1 MKKFLSLLLFIM
13 VAFSASAQ
21 VVITC
26 NGTEVKEGDCLTFYT
41 SVDPDWGDLTCG
53 HHTEP
58 YINPTEDASVKK
70 VTVTLEVSAAAAA
83 SQMFSWCGIDN
94 QCVPAKQQ
102 STTKSTEF
110 TGMNA
115 LGTSMQLHVYPVEG
129 KYFDETVKV
138 TVQCGMQTVIFY
150 ERYVYSEE
158 TLGKDMEHTTGIDQT
173 LADKG
178 SVVFN
183 GNTLTYNFTGSAAR
197 KVQLYGIDGKLLKN
211 VTVNG
216 TDGSLNLS
224 GMPKGVYVF
233 SVKEAGKQLQ
243 SGKIVLK

>member
-41 SVDPDWGDLTCG
+41 SVDPDWGDLICG
-53 HHTEP
+53 PHMEP

-70 VTVTLEVSAAAAA
+70 VSVTLDISAAAAA
-83 SQMFSWCGIDN
+83 SQIFTWCGIVN
-94 QCVPAKQQ
+94 QCDNLKQQ
-102 STTKSTEF
+102 TTTRSTE
-110 TGMNA
+110 MSI

-183 GNTLTYNFTGSAAR
+183 GNALTYNFTGNAAR
-197 KVQLYGIDGKLLKN
+197 KVQLFGIDGKLLKN

-233 SVKEAGKQLQ
+233 SVKEGGKQLQ

>member
-26 NGTEVKEGDCLTFYT
+26 NGTEVKEGDCLTFYAYKDDFDGI
-41 SVDPDWGDLTCG
+41 SCGD
-53 HHTEP
+53 HYEP

-70 VTVTLEVSAAAAA
+70 ITVTLELSAAGAGL
-83 SQMFSWCGIDN
+83 FSWCGIDN
-94 QCVPAKQQ
+94 QCTPPGQQ
-102 STTKSTEF
+102 TITKSTEF

-115 LGTSMQLHVYPVEG
+115 LGTSMQLHVFPAEG
-129 KYFDETVKV
+129 EYFDETAKV

-150 ERYVYSEE
+150 ERFVYSEE
-158 TLGKDMEHTTGIDQT
+158 TLGKDMEHSTGIDQT

-183 GNTLTYNFTGSAAR
+183 GKALTYNFTGSAAR

-233 SVKEAGKQLQ
+233 SVKEGGKQLQ

>member
-26 NGTEVKEGDCLTFYT
+26 NGTEVKEGDCLTFYAYKDDFDGI
-41 SVDPDWGDLTCG
+41 SCGD
-53 HHTEP
+53 HYEP

-70 VTVTLEVSAAAAA
+70 ITVTMEVSAAAAA

-94 QCVPAKQQ
+94 NCVPVGSQ
-102 STTKSTEF
+102 STTKSSE
-110 TGMNA
+110 MSI

-158 TLGKDMEHTTGIDQT
+158 TLGKDMEHSTGIDQT

-183 GNTLTYNFTGSAAR
+183 GNALTYNFTGNAAR
-197 KVQLYGIDGKLLKN
+197 KVQLFGIDGKLLKN

-233 SVKEAGKQLQ
+233 SVKEGGKQLQ

>member
-26 NGTEVKEGDCLTFYT
+26 NGTEVKEGDCLTFYAYKDDFDGI
-41 SVDPDWGDLTCG
+41 SCGD
-53 HHTEP
+53 HYEP

-70 VTVTLEVSAAAAA
+70 ITVTMEVSAAAAA

-94 QCVPAKQQ
+94 NCVPVGSQ
-102 STTKSTEF
+102 STTKSSE
-110 TGMNA
+110 MSI

-183 GNTLTYNFTGSAAR
+183 GNALTYNFTGNAAR
-197 KVQLYGIDGKLLKN
+197 KLQLFGIDGKLLKN

-233 SVKEAGKQLQ
+233 SVKEGGKQLQ